1 MSSEPSPPVPP
12 AHVAFRADI
21 LVIGAGQGGLSA
33 AYHLR
38 QLGLEGGRGVVVV
51 DANAAPG
58 GAWQHRWP
66 SLTLETINR
75 LHDLPG
81 LGFLETIGSASGAVE
96 AAVAVP
102 LYYARYEAHFGLD
115 VRRPV
120 TVARVEPHGERLL
133 ATTSIGR
140 FSVRGIISAT
150 GTWDHPYIPDYPG
163 RLSFAGAQI
172 HTRDYR
178 SAEGFRGR
186 RVAIIGGGISAIQL
200 LDEISRVTETMWIT
214 RRPPQFREGPFGEE
228 AGRQAVALVDARV
241 RQGLPPLSV
250 VSATGLPRS
259 PLVQS
264 LEARGLLNPLPI
276 FSEITPRGFR
286 WADGTEREADVIVW
300 CTGFRPALDHLAP
313 LGIFEP
319 GGGIVMGGRL
329 ATRVEKE
336 PRLHLIGYGPSASTI
351 GANRAGSAAVR
362 ELFDHIGLTPRR

>member
-1 MSSEPSPPVPP
+1 MTSEASRTLPSP
-12 AHVAFRADI
+12 HVAFRTDV
-21 LVIGAGQGGLSA
+21 LVVGAGQGGLSA

-38 QLGLEGGRGVVVV
+38 QLGLEIGRGVTIL
-51 DANAAPG
+51 DANAAAG

-66 SLTLETINR
+66 SLTLDTVNR

-81 LGFLETIGSASGAVE
+81 FGFVEAIGPAAGAVE

-102 LYYARYEAHFGLD
+102 LYYSRYEAHFGLN

-120 TVARVEPHGERLL
+120 TVSRVEPHGERLL
-133 ATTSIGR
+133 AITSIGR
-140 FSVRGIISAT
+140 FSVRGMISAT
-150 GTWDHPYIPDYPG
+150 GTWDHPNIPDYPG
-163 RLSFAGAQI
+163 RLSFTGLQI

-178 SAEGFRGR
+178 SAEAFRGQ

-200 LDEISRVTETMWIT
+200 LDEISRVTETIWIT
-214 RRPPQFREGPFGEE
+214 RRPPLFREGPFGEE

-250 VSATGLPRS
+250 VSVTGLPRS

-276 FSEITPRGFR
+276 FSEITPRGLR
-286 WADGTEREADVIVW
+286 WADGSEREVDVILW
-300 CTGFRPALDHLAP
+300 CTGFRAALDHLAP
-313 LGIFEP
+313 LGIIEP

-351 GANRAGSAAVR
+351 GANRAGAAAAR
-362 ELFDHIGLTPRR
+362 ELLDQIGRAPAP